1 MGFERNYQIKILSKQ
16 LNIKNY
22 STLSKTNLD
31 SKLNPW
37 FVTGFTDAEGCISVS
52 IYIDKCIKGRLGWA
66 VKPSFQISLNSR
78 DIKLLLQLQEF
89 FACGNIVSKNNRS
102 EGSCWAE

>member
-37 FVTGFTDAEGCISVS
+37 FVTGFIDAEGCFI
-52 IYIDKCIKGRLGWA
+52 ILILKD
-66 VKPSFQISLNSR
+66 P
-78 DIKLLLQLQEF
+78 
-89 FACGNIVSKNNRS
+89 KNKTN
-102 EGSCWAE
+102 